1 MNKKVIP
8 PNPEGMQ
15 EIALREALEER
26 YLAYA
31 LSTIM
36 HRALPDARDGLKP
49 VHRRI
54 LYGMRLLRLDPG
66 TTFKKSAKIV
76 GDVMGN
82 FHPHGDQAIYDALV
96 RLAQDFSSRYP
107 LVDGQGNFGNIDG
120 DNAAAYRYT
129 EARLTEAARLLLDGI
144 DEDAVD
150 FRPNY
155 DGLSQ
160 EPVVLPAA
168 FPNLLANGSQGIAVG
183 MATSI
188 PPHNISELCDAAL
201 YLIEQPNARSK
212 TLLKYVQGPDFPT
225 GGVVVDPP
233 DVIAE
238 AYATGRGS
246 FRVRARW
253 KTEDAGRG
261 TYLIVVTEIPW
272 QVQKMRLVERI
283 AELMNEKKLPL
294 LADMR
299 DESAEDVRLVFEPR
313 SRAVDPALLMESLFK
328 LTELESRV
336 PLNMNVLLHG
346 RVPKV
351 VGLAEVLTEW
361 LAHRRDVLLR
371 RSRHRLA
378 QIEHRIEVLG
388 GYLVAYLNLDK
399 VIKIIRKEDEPR
411 PVLMKSFKLSE
422 VQADA
427 ILNMRLRNLRRLEEM
442 EIRQE
447 DKDLRAEKKSL
458 EELLRS
464 EKQQWQK
471 IAGQIRDVRETF
483 GPKTPLGKRRTS
495 FAEAPEHDEAA
506 IEEALVEREPIT
518 VVVSEKGWI
527 RALRGQVADLSS
539 LAFKTDD
546 GFKLAFFAETT
557 SKLLVFATNGRF
569 YTIDASKLP
578 GGRGHGEPIRLF
590 ADLEQDADIV
600 SVFRYQGGRKFMV
613 ASKSGRGFVVP
624 EDECL
629 GNTRKGKQVLNVKPP
644 DAARAVTPVEGDLVA
659 AIGENRKMVVF
670 ALDQVP
676 EMTRGRGVRLQR
688 HKDGGLSDLKVFEV
702 EKGLSWIDSAGRV
715 FNLSIKELADWR
727 GNRAD
732 AGRLAPKGFPK
743 NNKFDDTTGRASAS
757 GKTPDAPA
765 S

>member
-1 MNKKVIP
+1 MNKKMIP
-8 PNPEGMQ
+8 PDSGGVQ

-66 TTFKKSAKIV
+66 GTFKKSAKIV

-129 EARLTEAARLLLDGI
+129 EARMTEVAQLLLQGI
-144 DEDAVD
+144 DEDTVD
-150 FRPNY
+150 FRASY
-155 DGLSQ
+155 DGVMQ

-188 PPHNISELCDAAL
+188 PPHNAAELCDAAL
-201 YLIEQPNARSK
+201 YLIEQPNARTK
-212 TLLKYVQGPDFPT
+212 TLLKFVPGPDFPT
-225 GGVVVDPP
+225 GGLVVDPP
-233 DVIAE
+233 EVIAE

-246 FRVRARW
+246 FRVRAKW
-253 KTEDAGRG
+253 QVEETGRG
-261 TYLIVVTEIPW
+261 TYQIVVTEIPW

-283 AELMNEKKLPL
+283 AELINEKKLPL

-299 DESAEDVRLVFEPR
+299 DESAEDVRVIFEPR

-336 PLNMNVLLHG
+336 PLNMNVLVRG
-346 RVPKV
+346 RVPRV
-351 VGLAEVLTEW
+351 VGLAEALSEW
-361 LAHRRDVLLR
+361 LAHRREVLLR
-371 RSRHRLA
+371 RSRYRLS
-378 QIEHRIEVLG
+378 QIEHRLEVLG
-388 GYLVAYLNLDK
+388 GYLVAYLNIDK
-399 VIKIIRKEDEPR
+399 VIKIIRKEDEPK
-411 PVLMKSFKLSE
+411 PVLMKTFKLTD

-447 DKDLRAEKKSL
+447 DKDLRAEKKSI
-458 EELLRS
+458 EELIRS
-464 EKQQWQK
+464 EKQQWKK
-471 IAGQIRDVRETF
+471 IAEEIKQVRDKF
-483 GPKTPLGKRRTS
+483 GPKTPLGKRRTG
-495 FAEAPEHDEAA
+495 FAQAPEHDEAA
-506 IEEALVEREPIT
+506 IEQALVEREPVTI
-518 VVVSEKGWI
+518 VVSEKGWI
-527 RALRGQVADLSS
+527 RALRGQVSDLSN
-539 LAFKTDD
+539 LAFKADD
-546 GFKLAFFAETT
+546 GLKLAFFAETT
-557 SKLLVFATNGRF
+557 SKLIAFATSGRC
-569 YTIDASKLP
+569 YTIEASKLP
-578 GGRGHGEPIRLF
+578 GGRGHGEPIRLY

-600 SVFRYQGGRKFMV
+600 SVFRYQGGRRLIV
-613 ASKSGRGFVVP
+613 GSYQGRGFIVP

-629 GNTRKGKQVLNVKPP
+629 GNTRKGKQVLNVKAP
-644 DAARAVTPVEGDLVA
+644 DRACAIAPVDGEQVA
-659 AIGENRKMVVF
+659 AIGENRKMLVF
-670 ALDQVP
+670 PVDQVP

-688 HKDGGLSDLKVFEV
+688 HKDGGLSDLKTFEV
-702 EKGLSWIDSAGRV
+702 EKGLNWTDSAGRS
-715 FNLSIKELADWR
+715 FNLSLKELADWR

-743 NNKFDDTTGRASAS
+743 TNKFDGGGRVTGAS
-757 GKTPDAPA
+757 GEAG
-765 S
+765 